1 MTKITF
7 KDGKPVMRDGK
18 VGTEQGCCCGCPRC
32 VRGGEIDCKY
42 KTEAACEECERT
54 YSCYE
59 KVQTQCDGDCPEGTT
74 PAGDQPTLEIRGQ
87 TDGCYWWSVATA
99 SVTVGCGVIL
109 SATLTEGGYGF
120 ARIGRVSPTVT
131 AEVGSEGTGADL
143 DVTLEQYQDGCGFD
157 YWRVASVAVTAA
169 GSGYATYESV
179 VFTAANGDTEVA
191 AAYGYVEADEDGAIT
206 AIIVTSQGEYYRE
219 DSSAPAYVEK
229 ISVKV
234 IGGGGGSGAD
244 ITATVDTDPESPT
257 FGQVTGLT
265 VANGGSGYVS
275 LCESTR
281 PVDAC
286 DECPPLSLPES
297 AECIVASEE
306 GPCGDWQ
313 PGFPCDEPCHECDS
327 VGVATPQCPNFQ
339 TPCEQIF
346 PETPYNC
353 CEIDGERRCKPWAC
367 YPGATIRMQFMK
379 KVGCEASG
387 NDPNNILGFV
397 DEGEEFELVI
407 SGGAI
412 SNCSDISQFSSS
424 PCLTQWTLSTGCV
437 VSELTCDT
445 SVSPICQS
453 CYQFLDWFSCRNDCA
468 GNCV

>member
-1 MTKITF
+1 MTLITF
-7 KDGKPVMRDGK
+7 QDGKAVLRDGK
-18 VGTEQGCCCGCPRC
+18 VGTGQGCCCDSGCPRC
-32 VRGGEIDCKY
+32 VRGGVWDCRY
-42 KTEAACEECERT
+42 TTQESCEKCDRT

-87 TDGCYWWSVATA
+87 TDGCYWWSMATA

-131 AEVGSEGTGADL
+131 AEVGSEGTGAEL

-191 AAYGYVEADEDGAIT
+191 AAYGYVEADEDGAVT

-229 ISVKV
+229 ISIKV

-244 ITATVDTDPESPT
+244 ITATVDADPDSPT

-286 DECPPLSLPES
+286 DECTPLSLPES

-313 PGFPCDEPCHECDS
+313 TGHSCDEECPC
-327 VGVATPQCPNFQ
+327 
-339 TPCEQIF
+339 PC
-346 PETPYNC
+346 
-353 CEIDGERRCKPWAC
+353 
-367 YPGATIRMQFMK
+367 
-379 KVGCEASG
+379 
-387 NDPNNILGFV
+387 
-397 DEGEEFELVI
+397 GEEPVEILRD
-407 SGGAI
+407 SGACTPEQLQQVADFLEMIGYININRTQEIPEPFPQYVWTGTCCGTVNYQQAI
-412 SNCSDISQFSSS
+412 
-424 PCLTQWTLSTGCV
+424 PY
-437 VSELTCDT
+437 
-445 SVSPICQS
+445 SVCGVPYLIPIC
-453 CYQFLDWFSCRNDCA
+453 DCNA
-468 GNCV
+468 FP